1 MSRAKPHM
9 PSKIKGKIKCDKR
22 TKNLAKRLHPG
33 DIALIDHQDIDSV
46 SAQMLI
52 DCGVAAVVNASRS
65 VSGRYPNSGPSLL
78 LGAGITVLDNVGA
91 SVFEQVKEGEEAEI
105 DGSRLIVGGK
115 VFEGEILTQETVS
128 RLLEDAKRNLD
139 KELEQF
145 AKNTL
150 SYVVKEKSILLD
162 ETNLPAIDTRISGRH
177 VLIVVRG
184 EHYREDLA
192 SLRAYIAEVKP
203 VLVAVDGGA
212 DALLEIGLKPHI
224 IIGDMDSVS
233 DRALRCGAEIIAH
246 TYTDNRDSP
255 GIKRLENMG
264 IKPKIA
270 AVPGTS
276 EDVAMLL
283 AYGKGAEL
291 IVIVGSHSNLIDFLD
306 KGRSGMSS
314 TFLTRLKVGPRL
326 VDARGVSRL
335 YGSRPTLRYAAVLML
350 AVTCALALIIAFSPA
365 VQDQL
370 RMFMFEQKA
379 RFWDFWSRIRIG
391 G

>member
-1 MSRAKPHM
+1 MSHAKPRM
-9 PSKIKGKIKCDKR
+9 PYKIRGKIKCDKR
-22 TKNLAKRLHPG
+22 TKDLVKRLQPG

-52 DCGVAAVVNASRS
+52 ERQVAAVVNASRS
-65 VSGRYPNSGPSLL
+65 ISGHYPNSGPSLL
-78 LGAGITVLDNVGA
+78 LNAGITVLDNVGA

-105 DGSRLIVGGK
+105 DGGRLIVGEK
-115 VFEGEILTQETVS
+115 SLEGELLTWEVINQ
-128 RLLEDAKRNLD
+128 RLEEAKRNLD
-139 KELEQF
+139 EELVRF
-145 AKNTL
+145 AQNTL
-150 SYVVKEKSILLD
+150 NYVLKEKSILLD
-162 ETNLPAIDTRISGRH
+162 ETSLPAIDTRISGRH

-192 SLRAYIAEVKP
+192 SLRAYIAEIKP
-203 VLVAVDGGA
+203 VLIAVDGGA
-212 DALLEIGLKPHI
+212 DALLEMGIRPHI

-246 TYTDNRDSP
+246 TYVDNRESP
-255 GIKRLENMG
+255 AVKRLEDIG
-264 IKPKIA
+264 IKPKVA

-283 AYGKGAEL
+283 AYEKGAEL

-335 YGSRPTLRYAAVLML
+335 YGSRPTIRYAAVLML

-379 RFWDFWSRIRIG
+379 RFWDLWSRIKIG